1 MTWASKKKTSHTTT
15 SAAKGQR
22 TADQQTGFPAGDAG
36 RNQSFMTGPRIE
48 FEVLF
53 FYGWTERELSRV
65 TSRERLG
72 SGTCERIYRF
82 GDSAVRMQF
91 ACSGL
96 GQRERRGDSVSRKHE
111 DASAA

>member
-15 SAAKGQR
+15 SAAKGQRR

-82 GDSAVRMQF
+82 GDSVVRMQF
-91 ACSGL
+91 ACSGF
-96 GQRERRGDSVSRKHE
+96 GQRERPRV
-111 DASAA
+111 